1 MATTPHQGLSRFVWS
16 HTWCRFRI
24 AAAPNAQPSD
34 HWLATGCCRFAY
46 DNAAWRA
53 AYEDAYIKMVNTRAY
68 FATNA
73 FEITGRECP
82 SGWISKLRSVD
93 ELKCQTDCPDV
104 TKTCPNG
111 CICKTGFYDGFA
123 SIGGELVSSRQ

>member
-1 MATTPHQGLSRFVWS
+1 MAPLGVP
-16 HTWCRFRI
+16 
-24 AAAPNAQPSD
+24 AA
-34 HWLATGCCRFAY
+34 HWHETECCRFAY

-53 AYEDAYIKMVNTRAY
+53 AYEDAFMKMITTRAY
-68 FATNA
+68 YAVNA

-93 ELKCQTDCPDV
+93 ALTCETACPDV
-104 TKTCPNG
+104 TKPCPNG

-123 SIGGELVSSRQ
+123 NIGGEVVSVPQDGGCAGLLAPTRCCHRQQVLPS